1 MTKRDKINKIRQLL
15 SKPPQPELDLSNW
28 TDEDL
33 RWVIAMGDKY
43 DMNII
48 DPKQLNENE
57 LKVYDEINNK
67 YKP

>member
-15 SKPPQPELDLSNW
+15 SKPQQPEPDLSNW

-43 DMNII
+43 DMKVI

-57 LKVYDEINNK
+57 LKVYNEINNK